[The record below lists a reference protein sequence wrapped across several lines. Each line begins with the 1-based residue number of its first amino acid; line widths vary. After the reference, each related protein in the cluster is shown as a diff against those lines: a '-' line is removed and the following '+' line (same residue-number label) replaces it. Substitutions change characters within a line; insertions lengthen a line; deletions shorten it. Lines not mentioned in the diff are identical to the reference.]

1 MKPIHLSDGT
11 LEALKWLGLILMT
24 GDHVNKY
31 LFNATLPGLFE
42 AGRLCLPI
50 FVFVFAYNLARPDA
64 LARGVYDRTIKRLAT
79 FGVFASAPFI
89 ALNLN
94 HLHGWPF
101 APFNVLFTLLVI
113 TATAYFVEKG
123 GIVNRVAAFVVFV
136 LGGWLVEYWWLAVA
150 LGLASWMHCKQPSL
164 PTAFFTLLFCAS
176 LWFINRNLWAMAALP
191 LIMIATHIDLLVLRL
206 RRVFYFYYPLHLA
219 VIWLIRIPMS
229 KAGYLFF

>member
-24 GDHVNKY
+24 GDHINKY

-50 FVFVFAYNLARPDA
+50 FVFVLAYNLARPGA
-64 LARGVYDRTIKRLAT
+64 LARGVYDRTIKRLLT

-94 HLHGWPF
+94 HLHSSPF
-101 APFNVLFTLLVI
+101 GLLNVLFTLLVI
-113 TATAYFVEKG
+113 TVTAYLIEKD
-123 GIVNRVAAFVVFV
+123 GIFNRAAAFVVFL
-136 LGGWLVEYWWLAVA
+136 LGGWLVEYGWLGVA
-150 LGLASWMHCKQPSL
+150 LGLASWMHCKQPSWL
-164 PTAFFTLLFCAS
+164 TAFFTLLFCAS

-191 LIMIATHIDLLVLRL
+191 LIMIATRINLIVPRS
-206 RRVFYFYYPLHLA
+206 RWVFYLYYPFHLA
-219 VIWLIRIPMS
+219 VLWLIRIPMS
-229 KAGYLFF
+229 AAGYLFF